1 MTVMSVL
8 SDISVVF
15 RSGGNCQISP
25 LMTCLKVSMVVFMWK
40 LEGEHKHVAG
50 CMISYN
56 LQLACVYKEVACVY
70 KEVGGYL
77 TIFACIAEL
86 ITLES

>member
-1 MTVMSVL
+1 
-8 SDISVVF
+8 
-15 RSGGNCQISP
+15 
-25 LMTCLKVSMVVFMWK
+25 MVVFVWK
-40 LEGEHKHVAG
+40 LEVEHKQVGG

-56 LQLACVYKEVACVY
+56 LQLACVYKEVACVYKEVACVY

>member
-25 LMTCLKVSMVVFMWK
+25 LMICLKVSMVVFVWK
-40 LEGEHKHVAG
+40 LDVEHKQVGG

-56 LQLACVYKEVACVY
+56 LQLACVYKEI
-70 KEVGGYL
+70 GGY
-77 TIFACIAEL
+77 FKNVRM
-86 ITLES
+86 SVNPWGKYV